1 MMVSPETFAAD
12 LDGKSCQELRAINDD
27 LVARVSEFE
36 RNRMPFADE
45 GLCLPGEVSVKPGPD
60 VAYQMNLEY
69 LAEVCKRLAEQ
80 FRREYEQW
88 DDDDSAD

>member
-1 MMVSPETFAAD
+1 
-12 LDGKSCQELRAINDD
+12 
-27 LVARVSEFE
+27 
-36 RNRMPFADE
+36 MPFADE
-45 GLCLPGEVSVKPGPD
+45 GFCLPGEVSVKPGPD